1 MPHGTYPGFVQHGIY
16 WAVVPPKWSALG
28 EASHLSDETKFKE
41 MVTLEAV
48 KVVTEMYNRHG
59 HAPVTLY
66 LTLRTPIPSSP
77 VRVFAFALLSFWN
90 PLSLDFCLEG
100 SKC

>member
-1 MPHGTYPGFVQHGIY
+1 MNKNKQRSANICWNVPHGTYPGFVQHGIY

-48 KVVTEMYNRHG
+48 KVVTEM
-59 HAPVTLY
+59 
-66 LTLRTPIPSSP
+66 
-77 VRVFAFALLSFWN
+77 
-90 PLSLDFCLEG
+90 
-100 SKC
+100 